1 MKRRSLLQ
9 LPAVAAIATQA
20 PAQQA
25 PPPAVPQRISKE
37 QVTAALQVLGLD
49 FSPEQVELMLRG
61 VNRGLTG
68 YEDLR
73 KIDVPLDTEPA
84 FAYHPGLPG
93 RQVGVAKARY
103 KPTVKKSS
111 ARAFKSIEDLAF
123 LPVTEL
129 APLLRSKKV
138 SSTDLTKMYLERL
151 KKFSPKLLCV
161 ITLTESLA
169 LEQAARAD
177 QELRQGKYRGPLHG
191 IPWGAKDL
199 FATKGIPTTWGAE
212 PYQNQVID
220 RDATI
225 VKRLADAGA
234 VLVAKLSMGAL
245 AQGGLWF
252 GGMTKTPWNIEKTSS
267 GSSAGSAS
275 ATAAG
280 LVGFAIGTETQGSII
295 SPSVACGTTGLR
307 PTYGRV
313 SRAGAMGL
321 SWTMDKVGP
330 ICRGIEDL
338 ALVLHAIHGPD
349 GEDRTVTAD
358 PFHWEPRKPLSG
370 LRIGYLPKSFE
381 NFKGEDAKVYAQV
394 LTDMAKA
401 GITPQKVDEAAY
413 EELESLGQ
421 KLRPILV
428 AEATAAFD
436 DITRDGRVSQ
446 LKGQNPGDWP
456 NTFRTSRLIPA
467 VEYIRAQRL
476 RTLLQAK
483 AEKFMANWD
492 ALLIPPFA
500 MLGTTNLTG
509 HPQVVMKCGFVEGAP
524 RSISFLGKLYDEGT
538 PLRLALAYEQVTNWH
553 NQHPAMNF

>member
-1 MKRRSLLQ
+1 MKRRSILQ
-9 LPAVAAIATQA
+9 LPAVAAIAA
-20 PAQQA
+20 AQQPA
-25 PPPAVPQRISKE
+25 PPAAPQRISKD
-37 QVTAALQVLGLD
+37 QITAALQVLGLD
-49 FSPEQVELMLRG
+49 FTPEQVELMLRG
-61 VNRGLTG
+61 VNRGLSG
-68 YEDLR
+68 YEELR

-84 FAYHPGLPG
+84 FAFHPGLAN
-93 RQVGVAKARY
+93 RGVASEKARY

-111 ARAFKSIEDLAF
+111 SRAVKSIEDLAF
-123 LPVTEL
+123 LPVTDL

-151 KKFSPKLLCV
+151 KKYSPQLLCV

-169 LEQAARAD
+169 LEQAAKAD

-191 IPWGAKDL
+191 VPWGAKDL

-212 PYQNQVID
+212 PYQKQVID
-220 RDATI
+220 RDATV
-225 VKRLADAGA
+225 VKRLAEAGA

-295 SPSVACGTTGLR
+295 SPSVACGTMGLR

-330 ICRGIEDL
+330 ICRGVEDL

-358 PFHWEPRKPLSG
+358 PFHWEPRKPLAG
-370 LRIGYLPKSFE
+370 LKVGFFPKAFE
-381 NFKGEDAKVYAQV
+381 NFKGEDAKIYAQV
-394 LTDMAKA
+394 LTDLGKA
-401 GITPQKVDEAAY
+401 GVMLQKADDAVFT
-413 EELESLGQ
+413 ELESFGQ

-476 RTLLQAK
+476 RTILQAK
-483 AEKFMANWD
+483 AEAFMANWD

-509 HPQVVMKCGFVEGAP
+509 HPQVVLKCGFVDGVP

-538 PLRLALAYEQVTNWH
+538 PLRLALAYEQATNWH
-553 NQHPAMNF
+553 TQHPPMKF